1 MQKRMLQLKT
11 ERLLL
16 KPYEECDREAM
27 LSLLEEKPDIQ
38 QEIDDSKL
46 KSAN

>member
-27 LSLLEEKPDIQ
+27 LALLYNDEIRQTFMLPDF
-38 QEIDDSKL
+38 
-46 KSAN
+46 